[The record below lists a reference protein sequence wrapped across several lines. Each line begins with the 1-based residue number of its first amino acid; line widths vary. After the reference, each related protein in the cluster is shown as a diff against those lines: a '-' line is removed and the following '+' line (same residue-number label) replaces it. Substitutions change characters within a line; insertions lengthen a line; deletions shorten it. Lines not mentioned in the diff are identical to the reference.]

1 MATHTDINHV
11 SLIYYH
17 LKAIFCQP
25 FRYFLM
31 GMGVLPARV
40 CTPLNV
46 QCREEQ
52 DDEYPG
58 TGVTDACERPRACW
72 EPSSCQPAL

>member
-1 MATHTDINHV
+1 
-11 SLIYYH
+11 
-17 LKAIFCQP
+17 
-25 FRYFLM
+25 M

-52 DDEYPG
+52 NDEYPG